1 MEIVI
6 QRKNYL
12 LQQTFHKKFYHFNR
26 NSRLRSVKQKNDPV
40 GLPES
45 ESDKK
50 IRLPLH
56 QKKNSDFSPTP
67 HETEKKSDS
76 DSTKKLPTPPKK
88 LRLITTPTPQPCSL
102 PW

>member
-56 QKKNSDFSPTP
+56 QKKTPTSVRL
-67 HETEKKSDS
+67 HMKRKKNP
-76 DSTKKLPTPPKK
+76 TPTPPKNF
-88 LRLITTPTPQPCSL
+88 RLHQKNSD
-102 PW
+102 